1 MTREDNIRK
10 DKVANLT
17 NEQVVAEIS
26 WLERMSADVQYY
38 KTLKEKQRP
47 KKAKAL

>member
-1 MTREDNIRK
+1 MTRADNVRN
-10 DKVANLT
+10 DKVAKLT

-38 KTLKEKQRP
+38 KLLKEK
-47 KKAKAL
+47 L

>member
-1 MTREDNIRK
+1 MTRADDIRK
-10 DKVANLT
+10 DKVANLS

-38 KTLKEKQRP
+38 KILKEK
-47 KKAKAL
+47 L

>member
-1 MTREDNIRK
+1 MTRGDDIRNA
-10 DKVANLT
+10 KVANLT

-38 KTLKEKQRP
+38 KTLKEK
-47 KKAKAL
+47 AK